1 MSRVAVI
8 ILQLFFL
15 TALVQANPGKKD
27 KEYVVAF
34 AQDTMDNDFRVA
46 QVKEVKETLESYPNI
61 RFLHSNAKASTA
73 LMISQIEAFIEM
85 KVDLIMT
92 SPLDETA
99 MAPIIEKAHDSGIP
113 VILIGRSVKTDR
125 YTLFVHPDNAKIARL
140 AAEYMAEK
148 MQGKGTILML
158 KGVPK
163 TDVTRQRT
171 DAFLEI
177 IRRHKGIRVIEKTA
191 NFLRRDTIR
200 VMEKLLE
207 KGEHFDA
214 IYSHSDSM
222 LSGVRLVLKH
232 KGIDPATLLMVGV
245 DYIGEARDAIRN
257 GEQDSTFLYPLSGK
271 EAAMA
276 AVEVLEGKE
285 LPKEMILETMHI
297 TNGNI
302 DAIEP
307 IF

>member
-15 TALVQANPGKKD
+15 TVLVQANPEIKSR
-27 KEYVVAF
+27 EYVVAF
-34 AQDTMDNDFRVA
+34 AQDTMANDFRVA
-46 QVKEVKETLESYPNI
+46 QVNEVKETLERYPNI

-73 LMISQIEAFIEM
+73 LMISQIEAFIKM

-99 MAPIIEKAHDSGIP
+99 MVPVIEKAYDSGIP
-113 VILIGRSVKTDR
+113 VILMGRSVKTDR
-125 YTLFVHPDNAKIARL
+125 YTLFVHPDNAEIARL

-163 TDVTRQRT
+163 TDVTRHRT
-171 DAFLEI
+171 DAFLEVM
-177 IRRHKGIRVIEKTA
+177 RRHEGIRVIAKTA
-191 NFLRRDTIR
+191 NFLRRDAIR
-200 VMEKLLE
+200 VMEEMLE
-207 KGEHFDA
+207 HGEPFDA
-214 IYSHSDSM
+214 IYSQSDSM

-232 KGIDPATLLMVGV
+232 KGVDPATLLMVGI
-245 DYIGEARDAIRN
+245 DFITEAQEAIRN

-276 AVEVLEGKE
+276 AVDILEGGRV
-285 LPKEMILETMHI
+285 PKEMVLDTFHI
-297 TNGNI
+297 TKRNV
-302 DAIEP
+302 DAFKP
-307 IF
+307 LF

>member
-8 ILQLFFL
+8 ILQLLFL
-15 TALVQANPGKKD
+15 AGIAQANPEIKSR
-27 KEYVVAF
+27 EYVVAF

-46 QVKEVKETLESYPNI
+46 QVNEVKETLERYPNI

-73 LMISQIEAFIEM
+73 LMISQIEAFIKM

-99 MAPIIEKAHDSGIP
+99 MVPVIEKAYDSGIP
-113 VILIGRSVKTDR
+113 VILMGRSVKTDR
-125 YTLFVHPDNAKIARL
+125 YTLFVHPDNAEIARL

-163 TDVTRQRT
+163 TDVTRHRT
-171 DAFLEI
+171 DAFLEVM
-177 IRRHKGIRVIEKTA
+177 RRHEGIRVIAKTA
-191 NFLRRDTIR
+191 NFLRRDAIR
-200 VMEKLLE
+200 VMEEMLE
-207 KGEHFDA
+207 HGEPFDA
-214 IYSHSDSM
+214 IYSQSDSM

-232 KGIDPATLLMVGV
+232 KGVDPATLLMVGI
-245 DYIGEARDAIRN
+245 DFITEAQEAIRN

-276 AVEVLEGKE
+276 AVDILEGGRV
-285 LPKEMILETMHI
+285 PKEMVLDTFHI
-297 TNGNI
+297 TKRNV
-302 DAIEP
+302 DAFKP
-307 IF
+307 LF